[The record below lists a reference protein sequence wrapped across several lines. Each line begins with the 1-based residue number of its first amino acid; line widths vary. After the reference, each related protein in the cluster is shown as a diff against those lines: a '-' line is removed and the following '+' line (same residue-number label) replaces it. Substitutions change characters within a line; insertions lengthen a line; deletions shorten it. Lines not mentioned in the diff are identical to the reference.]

1 MTELAVNTWL
11 KHWLTR
17 QQKSKRPL
25 MLKDPSEHHAT
36 TRTIPKVGSGSK
48 TRIQWVEPDD
58 EEIEPIEDEE
68 GEENAQDNDND
79 DGDGSEQPGNGPATP
94 ASCAVSEVSTYI
106 PRNAIPRCEISATVA
121 ALGRCQGEFLHDVRN
136 MSRLMGI

>member
-68 GEENAQDNDND
+68 GEENTQDNDDD

-94 ASCAVSEVSTYI
+94 ASCAQSRKSQRTFLGTLSQDAKFQQLLQLLDAAKVSFSMMFGTC
-106 PRNAIPRCEISATVA
+106 P
-121 ALGRCQGEFLHDVRN
+121 D
-136 MSRLMGI
+136 